1 MMKASCQKQHTEVG
15 AQALGESV
23 RWGDRIEPSVEDM
36 ESPRKIDEHEV
47 SLLAPTSYEAEQY
60 RTLRLYAELMRKD
73 SGMQVLAVT
82 SPTAGDG
89 KTTTSINL
97 AGALAQSPDARVLL
111 VCLDLRKPSI
121 AEALGIRQTPLVG
134 LVNAILDPDL
144 ALSSVVHQFPQFN
157 LSVLPAGSCPDEPY
171 ELLKSP
177 RLGELLQEA
186 RQHFD
191 YTVLD
196 TPPLLLVPD
205 CRIVGRWV
213 DGFLLVVTAHR
224 TPRKLVEESL
234 NLLSPDKLLGLVFNQ
249 DDQSLPGYY
258 GYGYYQSAGRSSDPG
273 QVRWWRRLPAAVRRI
288 VSGP

>member
-1 MMKASCQKQHTEVG
+1 MKALCQQQHTETG
-15 AQALGESV
+15 AQALGESA
-23 RWGDRIEPSVEDM
+23 RRGDHTDPSVEDM
-36 ESPRKIDEHEV
+36 EKLHRIDEHEV

-82 SPTAGDG
+82 SPVAGDG

-111 VCLDLRKPSI
+111 VDLDLRKPSV
-121 AEALGIRQTPLVG
+121 AEVLGITQTPVVG
-134 LVNAILDPDL
+134 LVNAILDQDL
-144 ALSSVVHQFPQFN
+144 TLNSVVHRLPQFN
-157 LSVLPAGSCPDEPY
+157 LSVIPAGSCPEEPY

-213 DGFLLVVTAHR
+213 DGFLLVVTASK

-234 NLLSPDKLLGLVFNQ
+234 NILSPDKLLGLVFNQ

-258 GYGYYQSAGRSSDPG
+258 GYYHSAGRSRDPG
-273 QVRWWRRLPAAVRRI
+273 QVRWWHRLPAAVRRI